1 MSKLLVISG
10 PSGVGKCTIVGH
22 LEDMYEEK
30 GKKLYLSI
38 SCTTREPREGE
49 KDGVN
54 YHFLSRENFEKKIE
68 NSEFLEYSE
77 YCGNYYG
84 TPREYV
90 EKQIAAGKD
99 VILEIEVQGALQI
112 KKKFPNTLLLF
123 VTPPSAKEL
132 AQRLRDRHTETDEQI
147 AGRLSRATEE
157 VEWISKYDFLV
168 INDDI
173 ERSVDRL
180 NDIIVAAHNVP
191 IRQQEMI
198 NEIKKD
204 LEVMTKGEL

>member
-1 MSKLLVISG
+1 MNNNGILVVISG
-10 PSGVGKCTIVGH
+10 FSGAGKGTLVRK
-22 LEDMYEEK
+22 LMEK
-30 GKKLYLSI
+30 YDNYALSI
-38 SCTTREPREGE
+38 SMTTRDAREGE
-49 KDGVN
+49 EDGVH
-54 YHFLSRENFEKKIE
+54 YFFVDHKKFEQTIA
-68 NSEFLEYSE
+68 NDGLLEYAS

-84 TPREYV
+84 TPRDYV

>member
-1 MSKLLVISG
+1 MNNNGILVVISG
-10 PSGVGKCTIVGH
+10 FSGAGKGTLVRK
-22 LEDMYEEK
+22 LMEK
-30 GKKLYLSI
+30 YDNYALSI
-38 SCTTREPREGE
+38 SMTTRDAREGE
-49 KDGVN
+49 EDGVH
-54 YHFLSRENFEKKIE
+54 YFFVDHKKFEQTIA
-68 NSEFLEYSE
+68 NDGLLEYAS

>member
-1 MSKLLVISG
+1 MNNNGILVVISG
-10 PSGVGKCTIVGH
+10 FSGAGKGTLVRK
-22 LEDMYEEK
+22 LMEK
-30 GKKLYLSI
+30 YDNYALSI
-38 SCTTREPREGE
+38 SMTTRDAREGE
-49 KDGVN
+49 EDGVH
-54 YHFLSRENFEKKIE
+54 YFFVDHKKFEQTIA
-68 NSEFLEYSE
+68 NDGLLEYAS

-147 AGRLSRATEE
+147 VQS
-157 VEWISKYDFLV
+157 Y
-168 INDDI
+168 
-173 ERSVDRL
+173 
-180 NDIIVAAHNVP
+180 
-191 IRQQEMI
+191 
-198 NEIKKD
+198 
-204 LEVMTKGEL
+204 

>member
-1 MSKLLVISG
+1 MNNNGILVVISG
-10 PSGVGKCTIVGH
+10 FSGVGKGTLVRK
-22 LEDMYEEK
+22 LMEK
-30 GKKLYLSI
+30 YDNYALSI
-38 SCTTREPREGE
+38 SMTTRDAREGE
-49 KDGVN
+49 EDGVH
-54 YHFLSRENFEKKIE
+54 YFFVDHKKFEQTIA
-68 NSEFLEYSE
+68 NDGLLEYAS

>member
-1 MSKLLVISG
+1 MNNNGILVVISG
-10 PSGVGKCTIVGH
+10 FSGAGKGTLVRK
-22 LEDMYEEK
+22 LMEK
-30 GKKLYLSI
+30 YDNYALSI
-38 SCTTREPREGE
+38 SMTTRDAREGE
-49 KDGVN
+49 EDGVH
-54 YHFLSRENFEKKIE
+54 YFFVDHKKFEQTIA
-68 NSEFLEYSE
+68 NDGLLEYAS

-204 LEVMTKGEL
+204 LEVMMKGEL

>member
-1 MSKLLVISG
+1 M
-10 PSGVGKCTIVGH
+10 
-22 LEDMYEEK
+22 
-30 GKKLYLSI
+30 
-38 SCTTREPREGE
+38 
-49 KDGVN
+49 
-54 YHFLSRENFEKKIE
+54 
-68 NSEFLEYSE
+68 
-77 YCGNYYG
+77 
-84 TPREYV
+84 
-90 EKQIAAGKD
+90 
-99 VILEIEVQGALQI
+99 
-112 KKKFPNTLLLF
+112 
-123 VTPPSAKEL
+123 

-204 LEVMTKGEL
+204 LEVMTKGELSCYIRLTQI

>member
-1 MSKLLVISG
+1 MNNSGILVVISG
-10 PSGVGKCTIVGH
+10 FSGAGKGTLVRK
-22 LEDMYEEK
+22 LMEK
-30 GKKLYLSI
+30 YDNYALSI
-38 SCTTREPREGE
+38 SMTTRDAREGE
-49 KDGVN
+49 EDGVH
-54 YHFLSRENFEKKIE
+54 YFFVDHKKFEQTIA
-68 NSEFLEYSE
+68 NDGLLEYAS

-84 TPREYV
+84 TPRDYV

-112 KKKFPNTLLLF
+112 KKKFANTLLLF

>member
-1 MSKLLVISG
+1 MNNNGILVVISG
-10 PSGVGKCTIVGH
+10 FSGAGKGTLVRK
-22 LEDMYEEK
+22 LMEK
-30 GKKLYLSI
+30 YDNYALSI
-38 SCTTREPREGE
+38 SMTTRDKRDGE
-49 KDGVN
+49 EDGVH
-54 YHFLSRENFEKKIE
+54 YFFVDHKKFEQTIA
-68 NSEFLEYSE
+68 NDGLLEYAS

-90 EKQIAAGKD
+90 EKQIEAGKD

-132 AQRLRDRHTETDEQI
+132 AQRLKDRNTETDEQI

-173 ERSVDRL
+173 DKSVDRL

>member
-1 MSKLLVISG
+1 MNNNGILVVISG
-10 PSGVGKCTIVGH
+10 FSGAGKGTLVRK
-22 LEDMYEEK
+22 LMEK
-30 GKKLYLSI
+30 YDNYALSI
-38 SCTTREPREGE
+38 SMTTRDKREGE
-49 KDGVN
+49 EDGVH
-54 YHFLSRENFEKKIE
+54 YFFVDHKKFEQTIA
-68 NSEFLEYSE
+68 NDGLLEYAS

>member
-1 MSKLLVISG
+1 MSNNGILVVISG
-10 PSGVGKCTIVGH
+10 FSGAGKGTLVR
-22 LEDMYEEK
+22 
-30 GKKLYLSI
+30 KLMDKYDNYALSI
-38 SCTTREPREGE
+38 SMTTRDKREGE
-49 KDGVN
+49 EDGVH
-54 YHFLSRENFEKKIE
+54 YFFVDHKKFEQTIA
-68 NSEFLEYSE
+68 NDGLLEYAS

-123 VTPPSAKEL
+123 VTPPTAAEL
-132 AQRLRDRHTETDEQI
+132 AKRLKDRNTETDEQI
-147 AGRLSRATEE
+147 AGRLSRAAEE
-157 VEWISKYDFLV
+157 AEWISKYDFLV

-173 ERSVDRL
+173 DKSVDRL

>member
-1 MSKLLVISG
+1 M
-10 PSGVGKCTIVGH
+10 
-22 LEDMYEEK
+22 
-30 GKKLYLSI
+30 
-38 SCTTREPREGE
+38 
-49 KDGVN
+49 
-54 YHFLSRENFEKKIE
+54 
-68 NSEFLEYSE
+68 
-77 YCGNYYG
+77 
-84 TPREYV
+84 
-90 EKQIAAGKD
+90 
-99 VILEIEVQGALQI
+99 
-112 KKKFPNTLLLF
+112 
-123 VTPPSAKEL
+123 
-132 AQRLRDRHTETDEQI
+132 
-147 AGRLSRATEE
+147 SRATEE

>member
-1 MSKLLVISG
+1 MNNNGILVVISG
-10 PSGVGKCTIVGH
+10 FSGAGKGTLVRK
-22 LEDMYEEK
+22 LMEK
-30 GKKLYLSI
+30 YDNYALSI
-38 SCTTREPREGE
+38 SMTTRDKRDGE
-49 KDGVN
+49 EDGVH
-54 YHFLSRENFEKKIE
+54 YFFVDHKKFEQTIA
-68 NSEFLEYSE
+68 NDGLLEYAS

-90 EKQIAAGKD
+90 EKQIEAGKD

-132 AQRLRDRHTETDEQI
+132 AQRLKDRNTETDEQI

-157 VEWISKYDFLV
+157 AEWISKYDFLV

-173 ERSVDRL
+173 DKSVDRL

>member
-1 MSKLLVISG
+1 MNNNGILVVISG
-10 PSGVGKCTIVGH
+10 FSGAGKGTLVRK
-22 LEDMYEEK
+22 LMEK
-30 GKKLYLSI
+30 YDNYALSI
-38 SCTTREPREGE
+38 SMTTRDAREGE
-49 KDGVN
+49 EDGVHYFFVN
-54 YHFLSRENFEKKIE
+54 HKKFEQTIA
-68 NSEFLEYSE
+68 NDGLLEYAS